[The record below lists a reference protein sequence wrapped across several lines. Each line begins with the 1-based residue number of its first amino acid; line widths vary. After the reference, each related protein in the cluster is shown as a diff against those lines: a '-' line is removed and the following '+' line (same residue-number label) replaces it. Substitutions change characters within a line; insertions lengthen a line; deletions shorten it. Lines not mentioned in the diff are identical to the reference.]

1 MTRSRLALWGLLGLV
16 IVFGLGW
23 IVGASGRR
31 AAEHRF
37 EQSTFRLELA
47 EARAAILDA
56 RVSLY
61 NNNFGDASRTL
72 EQAKAS
78 LERLERA
85 ASERDD
91 DAGAGNVRTA
101 IGRVNEAQTLA
112 NKLDPTAN
120 ARAADALRALAAL
133 TPSP

>member
-1 MTRSRLALWGLLGLV
+1 MTRIKLVLWVLLGLL

-23 IVGASGRR
+23 IVGGSGRR

-37 EQSTFRLELA
+37 EQSTLRLELA
-47 EARAAILDA
+47 ESRAAVLDA

-72 EQAKAS
+72 EEAKAS
-78 LERLERA
+78 LQRLERA
-85 ASERDD
+85 ARDRGD
-91 DAGAGNVRTA
+91 DAAAANVRTA
-101 IGRVNEAQTLA
+101 MERVNEAQAFA

-120 ARAADALRALAAL
+120 ARAADALRALA
-133 TPSP
+133 PVRP